1 MAWRWHPLTEGSR
14 GYNFRAGT
22 HKWAGSELGRIL
34 RVVVGLVLVIAAYVT
49 VIALYHSTG
58 LGRPHEVAHGRP
70 TADGTTVTL
79 HVEQLQTIK
88 GVLVA
93 NLAVSPRTELLD
105 SQTQGLKDDLT
116 VTVTSVVTPTKR
128 TWSSGSLPGVF
139 PVPLTISGDP
149 ANWPFD
155 HYRSGPITVQ
165 LYRGAA
171 HAPERVS
178 VTFVDRLPGW
188 NVDISG
194 VGDANVPAPYRV
206 GLHRSPSSVAFGTVI
221 VGVLIALA
229 GVGLFVV
236 VQTARGR
243 RQFQPPMTTWY
254 AAMLFAVIPLRNAL
268 PDAPP
273 IGFWIDVTV
282 VLWVVVALVTSMVL
296 YILCWWWHLKPDVDE
311 TM

>member
-93 NLAVSPRTELLD
+93 NLAVSPGTELLD

-194 VGDANVPAPYRV
+194 VGDAMCLPRTEWGCTDRRAAW
-206 GLHRSPSSVAFGTVI
+206 HSAPSSSV
-221 VGVLIALA
+221 
-229 GVGLFVV
+229 
-236 VQTARGR
+236 
-243 RQFQPPMTTWY
+243 
-254 AAMLFAVIPLRNAL
+254 
-268 PDAPP
+268 
-273 IGFWIDVTV
+273 
-282 VLWVVVALVTSMVL
+282 
-296 YILCWWWHLKPDVDE
+296 C
-311 TM
+311 

>member
-93 NLAVSPRTELLD
+93 NLAVSPGTELLD

-206 GLHRSPSSVAFGTVI
+206 GLHRSPRSVAFGTVI

-229 GVGLFVV
+229 VRCGSNRTWPAAIPAADDNVV
-236 VQTARGR
+236 CGNAFCGDTAAQCASRRAPNRILDRRHGRTLGGR
-243 RQFQPPMTTWY
+243 RIGD
-254 AAMLFAVIPLRNAL
+254 LDGAVYPLL
-268 PDAPP
+268 
-273 IGFWIDVTV
+273 
-282 VLWVVVALVTSMVL
+282 VVA
-296 YILCWWWHLKPDVDE
+296 PE
-311 TM
+311 A